1 MNVSFA
7 EWIFLWQSQGGHCQ
21 RYHFLSFL
29 NKQKPSLGISQFCLW
44 KVHLYRED
52 RVLRP
57 SRSIQRVRSLGHM
70 GIVKL
75 LTDLLRKL
83 LPIFSLVSSDTISEK
98 RVKTRSL
105 RASILSHL
113 ITLFCVP
120 LNIQPAT
127 LGGQHISQQGRN
139 QNSPA
144 TEPQRTSNPWI
155 QCSNIV

>member
-1 MNVSFA
+1 M
-7 EWIFLWQSQGGHCQ
+7 
-21 RYHFLSFL
+21 
-29 NKQKPSLGISQFCLW
+29 
-44 KVHLYRED
+44 
-52 RVLRP
+52 LRP

-155 QCSNIV
+155 QCSNIVYFFSIWTTHIFCDNYKEIILRRNDPKFPRVIIWEMNWETEE